1 MKMLQDRKV
10 SGERAGSVI
19 YTDNPVR
26 DAAEWRRDSPG
37 SLDSVF
43 FHFVTRHC
51 LQLRGRSSVPS
62 RAPACSRG
70 RVVAAGRKLRVPVG

>member
-1 MKMLQDRKV
+1 MKMLRDRKV

-19 YTDNPVR
+19 YTDDPER

-43 FHFVTRHC
+43 FHFVTKHC
-51 LQLRGRSSVPS
+51 SELRI
-62 RAPACSRG
+62 
-70 RVVAAGRKLRVPVG
+70 